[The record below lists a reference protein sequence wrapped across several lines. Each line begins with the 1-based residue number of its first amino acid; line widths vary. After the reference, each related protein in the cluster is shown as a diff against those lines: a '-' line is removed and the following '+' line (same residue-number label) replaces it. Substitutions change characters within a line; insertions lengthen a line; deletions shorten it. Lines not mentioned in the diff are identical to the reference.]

1 MALTAD
7 DAADRRAAALAA
19 SAGAAAASNL
29 GHRERAFA
37 YYAPHRA
44 VGDSIAV
51 ADEHRKKVLGFVTLP
66 RVEPMKLKIN
76 VNFKKIPSVGLA
88 PKSDNS

>member
-1 MALTAD
+1 MMRPIVELQPWQQVPAPQLRPTSATVSAPSRTTRLTV
-7 DAADRRAAALAA
+7 RSETPLQWQM
-19 SAGAAAASNL
+19 SI
-29 GHRERAFA
+29 ER
-37 YYAPHRA
+37 
-44 VGDSIAV
+44 
-51 ADEHRKKVLGFVTLP
+51 KVLGFVTLP